1 MSDCIANFL
10 MAVVDR
16 ERFGG
21 VSAENQGGRLRAVM
35 DEIKAYKSILS
46 CFRDCNG
53 ENMAMYKP
61 IPSVLVRPVASP
73 KYPKR

>member
-21 VSAENQGGRLRAVM
+21 VSAENQGGRFRAVM
-35 DEIKAYKSILS
+35 DENKGVQEHTELLS
-46 CFRDCNG
+46 
-53 ENMAMYKP
+53 
-61 IPSVLVRPVASP
+61 
-73 KYPKR
+73 